1 MILVFGESQKQLRAQ
16 KLRFEFHFSPNL
28 DLLQAEIFSQFA
40 CLSLSSGRSNRRP
53 LILASERGASLSGT
67 PSGSQAE
74 AKERERESKNFQ
86 ATCRGEGEKAA
97 TTQHCLSH
105 ASEIIKFC
113 SLLLSSLAHCLT
125 GRQTLEKPA
134 ARLPERAARL
144 HARASASCCRY
155 SNRKGWKLISL
166 SPSPLRRRA
175 AGKWQ
180 TQASERAWK
189 RPIN

>member
-74 AKERERESKNFQ
+74 AKEREREQEFSGNLQ
-86 ATCRGEGEKAA
+86 G
-97 TTQHCLSH
+97 
-105 ASEIIKFC
+105 
-113 SLLLSSLAHCLT
+113 
-125 GRQTLEKPA
+125 
-134 ARLPERAARL
+134 
-144 HARASASCCRY
+144 
-155 SNRKGWKLISL
+155 
-166 SPSPLRRRA
+166 RRRKS
-175 AGKWQ
+175 GNNS
-180 TQASERAWK
+180 TLLE
-189 RPIN
+189 PCE